1 MLTEALVLSVRLREG
16 EGEKVSRTVSWLA
29 LVCLVLCFLA
39 PSPSLGE
46 DSKLLAVGV
55 RGGTSGLSLIGA
67 EEIEHFRE
75 YDAFAMFRLP
85 WQWYSESGWGIG
97 TRFLVSAGAL
107 TAAGE
112 TGFLGTAMPVI
123 ELGPKSGRFS
133 LGLGGGGGL
142 LSDYTFGNQNLGG
155 TFQFVWNVSLRMA
168 VYRGLGLG
176 YWFQHMSDATIYGE
190 GSRGVDLH
198 MLEISY
204 RF

>member
-1 MLTEALVLSVRLREG
+1 ML
-16 EGEKVSRTVSWLA
+16 RTVSRSA
-29 LVCLVLCFLA
+29 LVCLALCFLA
-39 PSPSLGE
+39 PSSSFGE
-46 DSKLLAVGV
+46 DSKLLAVGI
-55 RGGTSGLSLIGA
+55 RGGSSGLSLIGA
-67 EEIEHFRE
+67 EEIERFQE

-142 LSDYTFGNQNLGG
+142 VSDYTFGNQNLGG
-155 TFQFVWNVSLRMA
+155 TFQWVWNVSLRTA

-176 YWFQHMSDATIYGE
+176 YWFQHMSDATMYGKD
-190 GSRGVDLH
+190 SRGVDLH